1 MRKETAAGQEQREGV
16 RQDHPGVGT
25 WGCSCL
31 AQGQGREAGV
41 AFVYLDQGQLAYSQ
55 EVRLPGQ
62 PVMGVAG
69 ARDSHS
75 ADPRRLPHLHLRP
88 WWGLGEARDRSE
100 EERGGV
106 LQSRGG
112 PAW

>member
-1 MRKETAAGQEQREGV
+1 MMKEENPAFPSEWA
-16 RQDHPGVGT
+16 RQQ
-25 WGCSCL
+25 L
-31 AQGQGREAGV
+31 LRQGREAGM